1 MIFYS
6 HCFSLFE
13 LSKPYNSVKVATLK
27 HSLII
32 LKFVDKITAIFRI
45 NIMQFKPLGQTGILV
60 PEICLGTMTFGEQNT
75 QHEAFQQLD
84 YALDRGLSFW
94 DTAEMYPVTP
104 KPETQGAT
112 EQIIGNWIA
121 ERGGRDK
128 IFIASKIAGPSQ
140 GGSHIRDGNTR
151 FNKSDI
157 KSALDGNLKR
167 LQTDYIDL
175 YQLHWPQRPTN
186 FFGKLGY
193 GNQESTLTTDITP
206 LEETLSALKD
216 EIDKGR
222 IRSIGLSNET
232 PWGTMKFLQL
242 AEKLGMEKFFSVQN
256 PYNLL
261 NLTYEVGMSEI
272 AHYEGVGLLAY
283 SPLAFGYLT
292 GKFRN
297 GARPPNA
304 RITLYSRFSR
314 YSNPESLWATEQ
326 YAQLAEQHGLTL
338 TQLALAF
345 IKQQFF
351 VTSTIIGA
359 TNLEQLKENID
370 AFDITL
376 SDEVLQGV
384 EAIHKQQ
391 PNPAP

>member
-1 MIFYS
+1 
-6 HCFSLFE
+6 
-13 LSKPYNSVKVATLK
+13 
-27 HSLII
+27 
-32 LKFVDKITAIFRI
+32 
-45 NIMQFKPLGQTGILV
+45 MQFKPLADTGILL

-75 QHEAFQQLD
+75 QEEAFEQLD
-84 YALDRGLSFW
+84 YALDQGLYFW
-94 DTAEMYPVTP
+94 DTAEMYPVPP

-112 EQIIGNWIA
+112 ERIIGNWIA
-121 ERGGRDK
+121 SRGGRDK
-128 IFIASKIAGPSQ
+128 LFLASKIAGPSQ
-140 GGSHIRDGNTR
+140 GGSHIRDGQTR
-151 FNKSDI
+151 FGADEI
-157 KSALDGNLKR
+157 SAAIDQSLSR

-193 GNQESTLTTDITP
+193 GNAEAAEDRAVTD
-206 LEETLSALKD
+206 LEETLTALQY
-216 EIDKGR
+216 EIKNGR
-222 IRSIGLSNET
+222 IRYIGLSNET
-232 PWGTMKFLQL
+232 PWGTMKFLHL
-242 AEKLGMEKFFSVQN
+242 AEKLGLSKFVSVQN

-261 NLTYEVGMSEI
+261 NRTYEIGMSEI
-272 AHYEGVGLLAY
+272 AKYEGVGLLAY

-297 GARPPNA
+297 GARPADA
-304 RITLYSRFSR
+304 RVTLFSRFSR
-314 YSNPESLWATEQ
+314 YSNPESEWAVEQ

-359 TNLEQLKENID
+359 TNLDQLKENIQ
-370 AFDITL
+370 AFEVNL
-376 SDEVLQGV
+376 SEEVLKGI
-384 EAIHKQQ
+384 EAIHRQQ

>member
-1 MIFYS
+1 
-6 HCFSLFE
+6 
-13 LSKPYNSVKVATLK
+13 
-27 HSLII
+27 
-32 LKFVDKITAIFRI
+32 
-45 NIMQFKPLGQTGILV
+45 MQFRPLADTGILL

-75 QHEAFQQLD
+75 QDEAFQQLD
-84 YALDRGLSFW
+84 YALDQGLYFW
-94 DTAEMYPVTP
+94 DTAEMYPVPP

-121 ERGGRDK
+121 SRGGRDK
-128 IFIASKIAGPSQ
+128 LFLASKIAGPSQ
-140 GGSHIRDGNTR
+140 GGSHIRDGKTR
-151 FNKSDI
+151 FVADEIAAAIDQSL
-157 KSALDGNLKR
+157 AR

-193 GNQESTLTTDITP
+193 GNAEAVDDRAITE
-206 LEETLSALKD
+206 LAETLSALQA
-216 EIDKGR
+216 EIQKGR
-222 IRSIGLSNET
+222 IRYIGLSNET
-232 PWGTMKFLQL
+232 PWGTMKFLHL
-242 AEKLGMEKFFSVQN
+242 AEKLGLSKFVSVQN

-261 NLTYEVGMSEI
+261 NRTYEIGMSEI
-272 AHYEGVGLLAY
+272 AKYEGVGLLAY

-297 GARPPNA
+297 GARPAQA
-304 RITLYSRFSR
+304 RVTLFSRFSR
-314 YSNPESLWATEQ
+314 YSNPQSEWATEQ

-359 TNLEQLKENID
+359 TNLDQLKENIQ
-370 AFDITL
+370 AFEIEL
-376 SDEVLQGV
+376 SEEVLQGID
-384 EAIHKQQ
+384 AIHRQQ

>member
-1 MIFYS
+1 
-6 HCFSLFE
+6 
-13 LSKPYNSVKVATLK
+13 
-27 HSLII
+27 
-32 LKFVDKITAIFRI
+32 
-45 NIMQFKPLGQTGILV
+45 MQFKSLADTGILL

-75 QHEAFQQLD
+75 QEEAFEQLD
-84 YALDRGLSFW
+84 YALDQGLYFW
-94 DTAEMYPVTP
+94 DTAEMYPVPP

-112 EQIIGNWIA
+112 ERIIGNWIA
-121 ERGGRDK
+121 SRGGRDK
-128 IFIASKIAGPSQ
+128 LFLASKIAGPSQ
-140 GGSHIRDGNTR
+140 GGSHIRDGQTR
-151 FNKSDI
+151 FGADEI
-157 KSALDGNLKR
+157 SAAIDQSLSR

-193 GNQESTLTTDITP
+193 GNAEAAEDRAVTD
-206 LEETLSALKD
+206 LEETLTALQY
-216 EIDKGR
+216 EIKNGR
-222 IRSIGLSNET
+222 IRYIGLSNET
-232 PWGTMKFLQL
+232 PWGTMKFLHL
-242 AEKLGMEKFFSVQN
+242 AEKLGLSKFVSVQN

-261 NLTYEVGMSEI
+261 NRTYEIGMSEI
-272 AHYEGVGLLAY
+272 AKYEGVGLLAY

-297 GARPPNA
+297 GARPAKA
-304 RITLYSRFSR
+304 RVTLFSRFSR
-314 YSNPESLWATEQ
+314 YSNPESEWAVEQ

-359 TNLEQLKENID
+359 TNLDQLKENIQ
-370 AFDITL
+370 AFEVNL
-376 SDEVLQGV
+376 SEEVLKGI
-384 EAIHKQQ
+384 EAIHRQQ

>member
-1 MIFYS
+1 
-6 HCFSLFE
+6 
-13 LSKPYNSVKVATLK
+13 
-27 HSLII
+27 
-32 LKFVDKITAIFRI
+32 
-45 NIMQFKPLGQTGILV
+45 MQFKPLADTGILL

-75 QHEAFQQLD
+75 QEEAFEQFD
-84 YALDRGLSFW
+84 YALDQGLYFW
-94 DTAEMYPVTP
+94 DTAEMYPVPP

-112 EQIIGNWIA
+112 ERIIGNWIA
-121 ERGGRDK
+121 SRGGRDK
-128 IFIASKIAGPSQ
+128 LFLASKIAGPSQ
-140 GGSHIRDGNTR
+140 GGSHIRDGQTR
-151 FNKSDI
+151 FGADEI
-157 KSALDGNLKR
+157 SAAIDQSLSR

-193 GNQESTLTTDITP
+193 GNAEAAEDRAVTD
-206 LEETLSALKD
+206 LEETLTALQY
-216 EIDKGR
+216 EIKNGR
-222 IRSIGLSNET
+222 IRYIGLSNET
-232 PWGTMKFLQL
+232 PWGTMKFLHL
-242 AEKLGMEKFFSVQN
+242 AEKLGLSKFVSVQN

-261 NLTYEVGMSEI
+261 NRTYEIGMSEI
-272 AHYEGVGLLAY
+272 AKYEGVGLLAY

-297 GARPPNA
+297 GARPAKA
-304 RITLYSRFSR
+304 RVTLFSRFSR
-314 YSNPESLWATEQ
+314 YSNPESEWAVEQ

-359 TNLEQLKENID
+359 TNLDQLKENIQ
-370 AFDITL
+370 AFEVNL
-376 SDEVLQGV
+376 SEEVLKGI
-384 EAIHKQQ
+384 EAIHRQQ

>member
-1 MIFYS
+1 
-6 HCFSLFE
+6 
-13 LSKPYNSVKVATLK
+13 
-27 HSLII
+27 
-32 LKFVDKITAIFRI
+32 
-45 NIMQFKPLGQTGILV
+45 MQFKPLADTGILL

-75 QHEAFQQLD
+75 QEEAFEQLD
-84 YALDRGLSFW
+84 YALDQGLYFW
-94 DTAEMYPVTP
+94 DTAEMYPVPP

-112 EQIIGNWIA
+112 ERIIGNWIA
-121 ERGGRDK
+121 SRGGRDK
-128 IFIASKIAGPSQ
+128 LFLASKIAGPSQ
-140 GGSHIRDGNTR
+140 GGSHIRDGQTR
-151 FNKSDI
+151 FGADEI
-157 KSALDGNLKR
+157 SAAIDQSLSR

-193 GNQESTLTTDITP
+193 GNAEAAEDRAVTD
-206 LEETLSALKD
+206 LEETLTALQY
-216 EIDKGR
+216 EIKNGR
-222 IRSIGLSNET
+222 IRYIGLSNET
-232 PWGTMKFLQL
+232 PWGTMKFLHL
-242 AEKLGMEKFFSVQN
+242 AEKLGLSKFVSVQN

-261 NLTYEVGMSEI
+261 NRTYEIGMSEI
-272 AHYEGVGLLAY
+272 AKYEGVGLLAY

-297 GARPPNA
+297 GARPAKA
-304 RITLYSRFSR
+304 RVTLFSRFSR
-314 YSNPESLWATEQ
+314 YSNPESEWAVEQ

-359 TNLEQLKENID
+359 TNLDQLKENIQ
-370 AFDITL
+370 AFEVNV
-376 SDEVLQGV
+376 SEEVLKGI
-384 EAIHKQQ
+384 EAIHRQQ